1 MSGED
6 REQKERKLLKV
17 RPWGIHLS
25 LRVCSAR
32 PVTESVTITC
42 RVLLTFP
49 SAVEGVWTARIRL
62 TLETQCHLHS
72 SHGRQKRG
80 SIVVIPVMPRHQ
92 WQEMPSLLKLRGKRW
107 RFGAVL
113 ASQLPGRHAANM
125 VPIWQISV
133 IYHHAI
139 DQWFLVWSSHPR
151 PMGLKVI
158 FWNRGTNWIK
168 KQIVNYVNV
177 LFLW

>member
-25 LRVCSAR
+25 LCVCSAR

-49 SAVEGVWTARIRL
+49 SADEGVWTARIRL

-80 SIVVIPVMPRHQ
+80 SIVVIPAMPRHR
-92 WQEMPSLLKLRGKRW
+92 WQEMPSLLKLRRKRW
-107 RFGAVL
+107 CFRAVL

-133 IYHHAI
+133 IYHHAV
-139 DQWFLVWSSHPR
+139 DQWFLVWCSNPFPGGWRSCFGAVVLI
-151 PMGLKVI
+151 GLQNK
-158 FWNRGTNWIK
+158 
-168 KQIVNYVNV
+168 
-177 LFLW
+177 LWAM